1 MRNRNKLIKCLALM
15 MLMASVAVAA
25 APDPA
30 TVQITGTLGLSEA
43 LEHSCL
49 AVWVPVGADAALGG
63 IRWYNNDGTVAF
75 PAVLVQSGAPEYPVS
90 LTDAFE
96 VAQQVTGVSSGWS
109 ALTFSEPVAALGAG
123 LYVILQVPAGAVATS
138 EGAGGGPA
146 LGYTLQLPTEDR
158 YLTSKTDILNRL
170 CVLMGGRCAEELTFS
185 EITTGASDDLNKAT
199 SYARKMVTELGM
211 SDAIGPII
219 YKKDEGEVFLG
230 RDIARG
236 QNYSDATAQAIDAEV
251 KKILG
256 ECYEKTRGILTKN
269 KALLE
274 QIANRLLEKEVV
286 EASELD
292 EMLAKAVFVQAS
304 A

>member
-146 LGYTLQLPTEDR
+146 LGYTGAAAGLPGWLSADGEDWVKVQPSHGFAVIPQFVPR
-158 YLTSKTDILNRL
+158 TDGMATKSAHRGDDDGAGTATAAALAT
-170 CVLMGGRCAEELTFS
+170 VLEPAAPNPFNPQATLRFSLAQDGPVELAIYNLRGERVRTLLS
-185 EITTGASDDLNKAT
+185 GPMAPGAYERVWD
-199 SYARKMVTELGM
+199 
-211 SDAIGPII
+211 
-219 YKKDEGEVFLG
+219 G
-230 RDIARG
+230 RDEQG
-236 QNYSDATAQAIDAEV
+236 TAQASGVYVARLHTLQV
-251 KKILG
+251 
-256 ECYEKTRGILTKN
+256 TATQRLT
-269 KALLE
+269 L
-274 QIANRLLEKEVV
+274 IR
-286 EASELD
+286 
-292 EMLAKAVFVQAS
+292 
-304 A
+304 